1 MKNVLDEKEIIML
14 IHKAREVAQIF
25 GQKIRGNEP
34 NELVCFY
41 TDSKISIL
49 SNYFDYKT
57 TIYTN
62 EKYRQ
67 TKLKCDE
74 KRRIELLEAGD
85 WIQHVESLY
94 QKSMALVEN
103 RQKLLGKEL

>member
-1 MKNVLDEKEIIML
+1 ML

-49 SNYFDYKT
+49 SNYFDYKNNQ
-57 TIYTN
+57 IYTN

-67 TKLKCDE
+67 NQTECDE